1 MAHVLPAGRIGK
13 NPLHWPRGIAAI
25 LEGRRMALRLF
36 ESFQPS
42 AVIGFGGYP
51 AFPALWAA
59 TSAGIPS
66 VIHEQ
71 NAVLGRVNRFL
82 AGRVDAIATSYR
94 EVERLKH
101 KLQDKVHLVGNP
113 IRAEVLAL
121 REQPF
126 PPLPRMACCVCW
138 STGGAAEGAGVLEPV
153 VPDGLA
159 MLPAALRSR
168 LQVTQQCRP
177 EDIEAVRE
185 RYASHGIPAELG
197 TYFENMA
204 ERLADAHLFIGRAGA
219 STVAELTAVGRPAIL
234 VPLPIATDDH
244 QAVNTREI
252 CAAGGAR
259 MIRQDR
265 FTAPEL
271 AKQIQAIAMNPQ
283 TLATAAHAAWNC
295 GYPNAVSD
303 LATWSKVSAAR
314 ADGRDPRGR
323 QSGCGDCNAR
333 GSGMKAVGTDIGTI
347 HFVGI
352 GGIGMSGIAEVMHNL
367 GYSVQGSGIAEGY
380 VVEGLR
386 QRGIKVMIG
395 HAAENLGDAAVVVT
409 STAVK
414 RDNPEVVAALENRIP
429 VVRRAEMLAE
439 LMRLKRTVAVAGTH
453 GKTTTTSM
461 VAALLD
467 AGGVDPTVIN
477 GGIINSYGSNA
488 RLGSPTAH
496 REAETAKAHRG

>member
-1 MAHVLPAGRIGK
+1 MSGTTRHYVLAAGGTGGHLIPAFALAVELERRGHHVALITDERGARLPGKPASLVAHVLPAGRIGK
-13 NPLHWPRGIAAI
+13 NPLQWPRGIGAI

-59 TSAGIPS
+59 TSARIPS

-101 KLQDKVHLVGNP
+101 KYQPKVHLVGNP
-113 IRAEVLAL
+113 IRSEVLDL
-121 REQPF
+121 RDQPF
-126 PPLPRMACCVCW
+126 PAFTADGLLRVLV
-138 STGGAAEGAGVLEPV
+138 TGGSQGAGILSQV

-177 EDIEAVRE
+177 EDIEQVRA

-219 STVAELTAVGRPAIL
+219 STIAELTAVGRPAIL

-244 QAVNTREI
+244 QAVNTREV

-271 AKQIQAIAMNPQ
+271 AKQIQAIAMNPE

-295 GYPNAVSD
+295 GYPNAVAD
-303 LATWSKVSAAR
+303 LA
-314 ADGRDPRGR
+314 D
-323 QSGCGDCNAR
+323 
-333 GSGMKAVGTDIGTI
+333 
-347 HFVGI
+347 
-352 GGIGMSGIAEVMHNL
+352 L
-367 GYSVQGSGIAEGY
+367 
-380 VVEGLR
+380 VEGFGGAPLMDVIR
-386 QRGIKVMIG
+386 
-395 HAAENLGDAAVVVT
+395 
-409 STAVK
+409 
-414 RDNPEVVAALENRIP
+414 VADSLEASSATQGAP
-429 VVRRAEMLAE
+429 A
-439 LMRLKRTVAVAGTH
+439 
-453 GKTTTTSM
+453 
-461 VAALLD
+461 
-467 AGGVDPTVIN
+467 
-477 GGIINSYGSNA
+477 
-488 RLGSPTAH
+488 
-496 REAETAKAHRG
+496 